1 MTFPKI
7 ERYAAQIVPA
17 LLMLLGLVG
26 AVGMVGLRV
35 I

>member
-17 LLMLLGLVG
+17 FLMILGLVG
-26 AVGMVGLRV
+26 AVGMVGLGIV
-35 I
+35 